1 MKKLI
6 ILLLLPINALFAQ
19 EKHFS
24 INTNLANLAAK
35 GPSLAIEYVLN
46 QKYSIQAYASYGEI
60 NIRNNYQFKTLII
73 DVKRK
78 IDKQFYTSSYTRL
91 IEKDVY
97 RPSVDYSFV
106 YATKG
111 KELQGLGLSFGQ
123 TIGYEVFKKKTYN
136 LDLFAGVGY
145 GLFIKQTG
153 DKNNMGFIDLRI
165 GILTGINF

>member
-6 ILLLLPINALFAQ
+6 VLLLFSVNLLFAQ
-19 EKHFS
+19 EKRFS
-24 INTNLANLAAK
+24 INTNLANYAAG
-35 GPSLAIEYVLN
+35 GPSFAIEYVLN
-46 QKYSIQAYASYGEI
+46 KTYSIQAYASSGEI
-60 NIRNNYQFKTLII
+60 NIRNNYQYRTLII

-78 IDKQFYTSSYTRL
+78 IDTQLYTSSYARL

-136 LDLFAGVGY
+136 LDLFAGAGY
-145 GLFIKQTG
+145 GVFLKQTG
-153 DKNNMGFIDLRI
+153 DKNNMGFLDLRI